1 MKNNYQKDLSKYHIS
16 EYAKEKIYQKIEKPS
31 IKRFKLSYCLILII
45 IICLIPLGIT
55 YADDIKEYIIK
66 HTNTKYKVTFSDGT
80 TFITN
85 GNIKLF
91 KTKLDDY
98 RLTEEE
104 ISQSPSLMPLK
115 EIEEKLGMTFL
126 SFNGDKN
133 YKMRLGYDL
142 MADPHHPETY
152 GMIYGINIISDSYI
166 VDHNTTSKN
175 IDARIAVLSTSF
187 QTINYQTIYSE
198 ENPKEQT
205 EELHMP
211 EKYLGEI
218 YIENL
223 SVKAHITDVARI
235 KDKTDEDIEYVL
247 HFTYQDIPYELWS
260 INLNLDELLTIAN
273 NIK

>member
-1 MKNNYQKDLSKYHIS
+1 MKNNYQKELSKYNIS
-16 EYAKEKIYQKIEKPS
+16 TNAKEKLYQKIEKTL
-31 IKRFKLSYCLILII
+31 IKRFKFSYGLILII
-45 IICLIPLGIT
+45 ITCIIPLGIT

-66 HTNTKYKVTFSDGT
+66 HTNTKYKVTFANGT

-85 GNIKLF
+85 GNMKLF

-104 ISQSPSLMPLK
+104 ISQYPTLMPLK
-115 EIEEKLGMTFL
+115 EIEDKLGMTIL

-133 YKMRLGYDL
+133 YKMTLGYDL

-166 VDHNTTSKN
+166 VDQNTTSKN

-187 QTINYQTIYSE
+187 STTNYQTIYPE
-198 ENPKEQT
+198 ENQQEQT
-205 EELHMP
+205 EELIMD
-211 EKYLGEI
+211 EKYFGEI

-223 SVKAHITDVARI
+223 DVKAHITDVARI
-235 KDKTDEDIEYVL
+235 KDDEDEDIEYVL

-260 INLNLDELLTIAN
+260 VNLTLDELLAIAN
-273 NIK
+273 NLK